1 MKRVFRSLRHSTSCI
16 PAVVAK
22 GGNCS
27 SWQGRGWE
35 GVFST
40 SVGIFL
46 LLMSFSA
53 LAQEDSSAESTNTTT
68 PASTETSAE
77 KKPAEKKMVSEAN
90 ISLRTTVTGNQ
101 EQPLVMYILPW
112 QSPDSPEFDLEMQ
125 SSQADAVFGHI
136 EREELNRQ
144 LDSAGELDEEEN

>member
-1 MKRVFRSLRHSTSCI
+1 MKIFQ
-16 PAVVAK
+16 PALYLILVI
-22 GGNCS
+22 N
-27 SWQGRGWE
+27 
-35 GVFST
+35 
-40 SVGIFL
+40 I
-46 LLMSFSA
+46 FSA
-53 LAQEDSSAESTNTTT
+53 INVSAQETSDAKPDAESAEAATVKADE
-68 PASTETSAE
+68 P
-77 KKPAEKKMVSEAN
+77 KPAGKKMVAEAS

-144 LDSAGELDEEEN
+144 LDSAGELDEAN

>member
-1 MKRVFRSLRHSTSCI
+1 MKKFLILDPLLASPFPGGGTVPSPGKGRVRVGSFCGLL
-16 PAVVAK
+16 
-22 GGNCS
+22 
-27 SWQGRGWE
+27 
-35 GVFST
+35 FS
-40 SVGIFL
+40 IL
-46 LLMSFSA
+46 ISFCA
-53 LAQEDSSAESTNTTT
+53 FAQEDSSAESTNIAT
-68 PASTETSAE
+68 PALTEAPAE

>member
-1 MKRVFRSLRHSTSCI
+1 M
-16 PAVVAK
+16 PAVVTR

-27 SWQGRGWE
+27 SPWQGGGWE

-40 SVGIFL
+40 SLSVFL
-46 LLMSFSA
+46 LLISMQSFA
-53 LAQEDSSAESTNTTT
+53 KEESSAESTNIAT
-68 PASTETSAE
+68 ASSTDSTAE

-125 SSQADAVFGHI
+125 SSQADAVFGHM

-144 LDSAGELDEEEN
+144 LDSAGELDEEDN

>member
-1 MKRVFRSLRHSTSCI
+1 MKNFQPTLCLILATGI
-16 PAVVAK
+16 LFAI
-22 GGNCS
+22 N
-27 SWQGRGWE
+27 
-35 GVFST
+35 
-40 SVGIFL
+40 VG
-46 LLMSFSA
+46 
-53 LAQEDSSAESTNTTT
+53 AQETSDAKPEAESTEAAKVKADEPN
-68 PASTETSAE
+68 PAG
-77 KKPAEKKMVSEAN
+77 KKMVAEAN

-144 LDSAGELDEEEN
+144 LDSAGELDEAK

>member
-1 MKRVFRSLRHSTSCI
+1 MK
-16 PAVVAK
+16 
-22 GGNCS
+22 
-27 SWQGRGWE
+27 
-35 GVFST
+35 
-40 SVGIFL
+40 IFQPVL
-46 LLMSFSA
+46 YLILGMSILSIINVS
-53 LAQEDSSAESTNTTT
+53 AQETSDAKSDAESAEAATVKADE
-68 PASTETSAE
+68 P
-77 KKPAEKKMVSEAN
+77 KPAGKKMVAEAS

-144 LDSAGELDEEEN
+144 LDSAGELDEAN

>member
-1 MKRVFRSLRHSTSCI
+1 MKNFLEHDPLLASPLPRGGGTVPSRKGRVRAGSFCSLLCLTLI
-16 PAVVAK
+16 ALP
-22 GGNCS
+22 
-27 SWQGRGWE
+27 
-35 GVFST
+35 
-40 SVGIFL
+40 
-46 LLMSFSA
+46 SF
-53 LAQEDSSAESTNTTT
+53 AQEENSAESSNATT
-68 PASTETSAE
+68 PAPTETTTE
-77 KKPAEKKMVSEAN
+77 KKPAGKKMVSEAN

-144 LDSAGELDEEEN
+144 LDSAGELDEEDN

>member
-1 MKRVFRSLRHSTSCI
+1 MKIFQ
-16 PAVVAK
+16 PALYLIL
-22 GGNCS
+22 G
-27 SWQGRGWE
+27 
-35 GVFST
+35 
-40 SVGIFL
+40 
-46 LLMSFSA
+46 MSILSITNVS
-53 LAQEDSSAESTNTTT
+53 AQETSDAKSDAESAEAATVKADE
-68 PASTETSAE
+68 P
-77 KKPAEKKMVSEAN
+77 KPAGKKMVAEAS

-144 LDSAGELDEEEN
+144 LDSAGELDEAN

>member
-1 MKRVFRSLRHSTSCI
+1 MTISVLLKAGMRTMLSLTVLLSCAST
-16 PAVVAK
+16 
-22 GGNCS
+22 
-27 SWQGRGWE
+27 
-35 GVFST
+35 
-40 SVGIFL
+40 
-46 LLMSFSA
+46 
-53 LAQEDSSAESTNTTT
+53 AQEPETADSGPEA
-68 PASTETSAE
+68 PKASQTEVTETAE
-77 KKPAEKKMVSEAN
+77 QSKTTKKKMVSEAT

-144 LDSAGELDEEEN
+144 LDSAGELDDENE

>member
-1 MKRVFRSLRHSTSCI
+1 LYLIFGMSI
-16 PAVVAK
+16 
-22 GGNCS
+22 
-27 SWQGRGWE
+27 SWITN
-35 GVFST
+35 VS
-40 SVGIFL
+40 
-46 LLMSFSA
+46 
-53 LAQEDSSAESTNTTT
+53 AQETSDAKSDAESAEAATVKADE
-68 PASTETSAE
+68 P
-77 KKPAEKKMVSEAN
+77 KPAGKKMVAEAS

-144 LDSAGELDEEEN
+144 LDSAGELDEAN

>member
-1 MKRVFRSLRHSTSCI
+1 MK
-16 PAVVAK
+16 
-22 GGNCS
+22 
-27 SWQGRGWE
+27 
-35 GVFST
+35 
-40 SVGIFL
+40 IFQPIL
-46 LLMSFSA
+46 CLILSISI
-53 LAQEDSSAESTNTTT
+53 LSIVNVSAQETSDAKSDAESAEAATVKADE
-68 PASTETSAE
+68 P
-77 KKPAEKKMVSEAN
+77 KPAGKKMVAEAS

-144 LDSAGELDEEEN
+144 LDSAGELDEAN

>member
-1 MKRVFRSLRHSTSCI
+1 MK
-16 PAVVAK
+16 
-22 GGNCS
+22 
-27 SWQGRGWE
+27 
-35 GVFST
+35 
-40 SVGIFL
+40 IFQPVL
-46 LLMSFSA
+46 YLILGMSILSITNVS
-53 LAQEDSSAESTNTTT
+53 AQETSDAKSDAESAEAATVKADE
-68 PASTETSAE
+68 P
-77 KKPAEKKMVSEAN
+77 KPAGKKMVAEAS

-144 LDSAGELDEEEN
+144 LDSAGELDEAN

>member
-1 MKRVFRSLRHSTSCI
+1 MKKVLVLDPLLASPFPGGTVPSPGKGRVR
-16 PAVVAK
+16 
-22 GGNCS
+22 
-27 SWQGRGWE
+27 
-35 GVFST
+35 
-40 SVGIFL
+40 VGSFCGL
-46 LLMSFSA
+46 LLSILMSFSA
-53 LAQEDSSAESTNTTT
+53 FAQEDSSAEPTNTTT
-68 PASTETSAE
+68 PAPTETSAE